1 VMSVALMVVIAAV
14 VLAQKLFPPRRTL
27 DLSLALAIVALG
39 IATAA
44 A

>member
-1 VMSVALMVVIAAV
+1 MVVIATV
-14 VLAQKLFPPRRTL
+14 VLTQKLFPPHAAL
-27 DLSLALAIVALG
+27 DLSLALAIVSLG